1 STVAKDRLKEAQ
13 TGEVTTAWPQ
23 GRWAQNRLGSGKGVF
38 RTGSVQG
45 RARSGPGVFRAG
57 RVQDRVNSAPGPMLA
72 SDSAAASEV
81 SCGFF
86 RPMTRPTTARAK
98 HTASPTVRPGAAW
111 SPAARALKPM
121 SPTVEAIVAHIAPPT
136 ASAGR

>member
-1 STVAKDRLKEAQ
+1 TVGKDRLKEAQ

-72 SDSAAASEV
+72 SDSAAASQV

-86 RPMTRPTTARAK
+86 RPLPRPTAARARR
-98 HTASPTVRPGAAW
+98 HGSPAGRPGAAW
-111 SPAARALKPM
+111 YPPARAWKPT
-121 SPTVEAIVAHIAPPT
+121 SPSVE
-136 ASAGR
+136 